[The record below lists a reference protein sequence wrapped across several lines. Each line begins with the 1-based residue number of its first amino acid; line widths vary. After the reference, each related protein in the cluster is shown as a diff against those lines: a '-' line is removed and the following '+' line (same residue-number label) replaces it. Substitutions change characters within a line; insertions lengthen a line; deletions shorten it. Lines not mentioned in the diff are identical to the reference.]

1 VNFLPPGASLRGFF
15 YYWQREVKMGRKS
28 SLTAEQWIEIERR
41 HLVDGVSINALAVEF
56 GVNESSVRR
65 RIKPGKATSPSGKNP
80 LHTLAEEKVRVDAQS
95 KRVSEQ
101 IAQLPYANQVLVSDL
116 ARKLTNIS
124 EHLGSAAELSA
135 ASAHRLS
142 RMANQQMEK
151 VDDVNPMSTASFL
164 QSHAVLQKMAN
175 CAMEGPLKLLG
186 ANKDMIE
193 DLNRRESDQSSL
205 INPARGTVFKIV
217 RPA

>member
-1 VNFLPPGASLRGFF
+1 MDSG
-15 YYWQREVKMGRKS
+15 RETMGRKS
-28 SLTAEQWIEIERR
+28 SLTAEQWIEVERR
-41 HLVDGVSINALAVEF
+41 HLVDGVSINALAIEF
-56 GVNESSVRR
+56 GVNESSIRR
-65 RIKPGKATSPSGKNP
+65 RIKPSKAESPSRKNP
-80 LHTLAEEKVRVDAQS
+80 LHTLAEEKVRLDAQT
-95 KRVSEQ
+95 KRIAAQ
-101 IAQLPYANQVLVSDL
+101 IADLPYAGQQIVSDL

-151 VDDVNPMSTASFL
+151 VDDVNPMTSATFL
-164 QSHAVLQKMAN
+164 QAHAVLQKMAN

-193 DLNRRESDQSSL
+193 DLNKRDNDQASQS
-205 INPARGTVFKIV
+205 NPARGTVFTIV
-217 RPA
+217 RPG

>member
-1 VNFLPPGASLRGFF
+1 
-15 YYWQREVKMGRKS
+15 MGRKS
-28 SLTAEQWIEIERR
+28 SLTAEQWIEVERR
-41 HLVDGVSINALAVEF
+41 HLVDGVAINALATEF
-56 GVNESSVRR
+56 GVNESSIRR
-65 RIKPGKATSPSGKNP
+65 RIKPNKAASASQKNP
-80 LHTLAEEKVRVDAQS
+80 LHALAEEKARLDAQT
-95 KRVSEQ
+95 KRISAQ
-101 IAQLPYANQVLVSDL
+101 IAELPYAGQQIVSDL

-151 VDDVNPMSTASFL
+151 VDDVNPMGTASFL
-164 QSHAVLQKMAN
+164 QAHAVLQKMAN

-193 DLNRRESDQSSL
+193 DLNRRENDQSSL
-205 INPARGTVFKIV
+205 SNPARGTVFTIV
-217 RPA
+217 RSA